1 MNKEGKYFDGWE
13 DANNDWVKDAKWSDT
28 QPTTGE
34 CVFISD
40 DDGQFL
46 IKWLSYGT
54 YTLKEIEAPE
64 GYHLLTL
71 TQNFEISKDTYSGRF
86 STITNTKKSTIPLT
100 GSTQL
105 IVTVLARAVLIVLSG
120 VYYRKY
126 KIN

>member
-1 MNKEGKYFDGWE
+1 M
-13 DANNDWVKDAKWSDT
+13 
-28 QPTTGE
+28 
-34 CVFISD
+34 
-40 DDGQFL
+40 
-46 IKWLSYGT
+46 
-54 YTLKEIEAPE
+54 EAPE
-64 GYHLLTL
+64 GYQLLTL
-71 TQNFEISKDTYSGRF
+71 TQNFEISKDTYSSRF